1 MISHVCV
8 WRVWHRPSVFQCHSL
23 WPHPSTPLSFYR
35 CAYVC
40 IQFSLFVAP
49 CGHVFEKR
57 GKIDPQCVPWCVV
70 CHPLSLSLPLAVCC
84 AFGMYV
90 HECVCVCVCVCV
102 RVCTQCSL
110 YPVGMWVGGWVKIL
124 KSGGDCATACVSCL
138 TLTPRPCVCV
148 LDLFHQTRTHTHP
161 YTHTHTHT
169 HILFFFFFFFI

>member
-90 HECVCVCVCVCV
+90 HECVCVCVC
-102 RVCTQCSL
+102 TQCSL
-110 YPVGMWVGGWVKIL
+110 YPVGMWDKCEEKAC
-124 KSGGDCATACVSCL
+124 KSEELCKCEEKACK
-138 TLTPRPCVCV
+138 
-148 LDLFHQTRTHTHP
+148 
-161 YTHTHTHT
+161 YEE
-169 HILFFFFFFFI
+169 